1 MVAPVLLLKV
11 PGAGF
16 CGKTT
21 GGTKG
26 ATGGAMGAGFEMIGG
41 AVLVDNGEMGPVVK
55 LVVRGKTGVGA
66 RPCTGAG
73 ARPVTGLDV
82 NPETGLG
89 ANPLMVGLPCVVV
102 V

>member
-26 ATGGAMGAGFEMIGG
+26 ATGGAMGAGFEMFGG
-41 AVLVDNGEMGPVVK
+41 AILVDNGEMGPVVK